1 VARTAQEQDMDTIIE
16 VKDLSH
22 QFGTKHVLEG
32 LNYTVCEGEVFGVLG
47 PNGAGKTTNVRLLN
61 GVLAP
66 TGGSVRVLGM
76 DPVANGSK
84 VRSQTGVLTET
95 PSLYERLSGR
105 DNLLTFGALY
115 GVPEADLKRRVDA
128 ILDQFGLLS
137 RAADLTGSYSKGM
150 KQRLALARAFLHEPK
165 VMFLDEPTSA
175 LDPEAARQVTG
186 LIEQI
191 SHKRNCTVFLCTH
204 NLDEAQRLC
213 DRVAVLSQGRLLA
226 CGSIEELSRTLWRGS
241 WVDVA
246 VQQQLSG
253 NDLQTLSDLPFVK
266 AARQPNP
273 GCLEVQVEEAGQT
286 ADLIAC
292 LVGMGVRIL
301 SAAPRKHT
309 LEEIYFAIESEGN

>member
-1 VARTAQEQDMDTIIE
+1 MNTIIE

-22 QFGTKHVLEG
+22 QFGTKPVLEK
-32 LNYTVCEGEVFGVLG
+32 LTYSVHEGEVFGMLG
-47 PNGAGKTTNVRLLN
+47 PNGAGKTTSVRILN

-76 DPVANGSK
+76 DPVVDGSK
-84 VRSQTGVLTET
+84 VRRQTGVLTET

-115 GVPEADLKRRVDA
+115 GVPEVDLKRRVDA
-128 ILDQFGLLS
+128 VLDQFGLLS
-137 RAADLTGSYSKGM
+137 RSTDLVGSYSKGM

-186 LIEQI
+186 LIEQL
-191 SHKRNCTVFLCTH
+191 SEKRNCTVFLCTH

-226 CGSIEELSRTLWRGS
+226 CGSIEDLSRTLWRGT

-246 VQQQLSG
+246 VEQLLAG
-253 NDLQTLSDLPFVK
+253 DDLKALSNLPFVK
-266 AARQPNP
+266 AARQPEP
-273 GCLEVQVEEAGQT
+273 GCLEVQLNETRDT
-286 ADLIAC
+286 ADLIAR
-292 LVGMGVRIL
+292 LVGMGARIL

-309 LEEIYFAIESEGN
+309 LEEIYFTLESEGK